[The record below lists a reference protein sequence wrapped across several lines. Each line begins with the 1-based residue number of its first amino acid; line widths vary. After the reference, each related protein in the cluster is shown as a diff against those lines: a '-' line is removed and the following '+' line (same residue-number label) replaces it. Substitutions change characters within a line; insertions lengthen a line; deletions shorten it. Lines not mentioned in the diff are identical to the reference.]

1 MGSVAQAMAGP
12 EVDDAIAKNIEMISS
27 NPFGAPPA
35 DESNE
40 NLKEVHNKI
49 QRYLG
54 KLDKLY
60 AIADPAKDDDTPK
73 QYGEV
78 VFHS

>member
-12 EVDDAIAKNIEMISS
+12 EIDDAIAKNIEMISS
-27 NPFGAPPA
+27 NPFGAPPV
-35 DESNE
+35 DESHE

-49 QRYLG
+49 QRYLD